1 MRISLISVS
10 ERANKFVLRARQGLY
25 AQQNAVISQQ
35 TFVHPHPY
43 SPTFHNVHDGTPYT
57 LR

>member
-10 ERANKFVLRARQGLY
+10 ERANKFVLR
-25 AQQNAVISQQ
+25 Q
-35 TFVHPHPY
+35 TFVRPHPY

-57 LR
+57 LRKCLFTLRFVGRAKKA